1 MKKWLIFTLSIL
13 MLLPLFAEPMTYDEL
28 VMQLNADNLE
38 LKKQDEVIKQA
49 VVDVKNAKGGYHPQI
64 TAQLSSTYMTE
75 PPIGRVTVSA
85 DDLLGQLGLPTSG
98 TGGYVE
104 VFPGMEQT
112 LYNAQISLTQPIFT
126 WGKISNSVELF
137 DTVLSMRNIE
147 KTDKI
152 ALLAT
157 QMDGM
162 LAGLYYLNDVSE
174 DLETALEVAKEL
186 VELSRSGY
194 ENGVMLLTDYRK
206 AELSLKEL
214 ELKMAEISNGKGELM
229 DSLRKLLNNPTLQ
242 EGDFLIEPD
251 EEGILQICN
260 MDRDQLRIK
269 VVAPD
274 RNSMK
279 MLGMMTEVND
289 LKTDIMKGSLY
300 WKPDFALQVGLNLTS
315 TRFPL
320 IEKGWNNSANHNI
333 SISLGMRTTLWD
345 GGVKWNNVKKSE
357 SEEAAGY
364 IDIESTKTQLT
375 MMLEEQ
381 FRTIDYAMMQID
393 YLEAKKNLLEA
404 EKADIE
410 NKMKLGAV
418 GKADLLQK
426 ELEILENKMTTT
438 QQRAKLMQSACTIKY
453 MAALEEPIV
462 RDVPSIAE

>member
-1 MKKWLIFTLSIL
+1 M
-13 MLLPLFAEPMTYDEL
+13 
-28 VMQLNADNLE
+28 
-38 LKKQDEVIKQA
+38 
-49 VVDVKNAKGGYHPQI
+49 
-64 TAQLSSTYMTE
+64 
-75 PPIGRVTVSA
+75 
-85 DDLLGQLGLPTSG
+85 
-98 TGGYVE
+98 
-104 VFPGMEQT
+104 FPGMEQT

-186 VELSRSGY
+186 VELSKSGY

-381 FRTIDYAMMQID
+381 FRIIDYAMMQID